1 MGGFCCGS
9 TAATQS
15 SNNHNYNYRQ
25 NSLHSMK
32 NTLLTL
38 SLTLL
43 AGPASAA
50 VIFSDLGGGNGRMVV
65 TEPLCYSINASGV
78 GARTDLVLVFDENVT
93 NDGSR
98 DGASFSATTPIVFTL
113 NGTPI
118 PASGS
123 SPAGSLLDGLGFSV
137 VNSVTENDTYIS
149 SRVGV
154 HTYSMG
160 DQICL
165 PAGTYNFTHGVGF
178 NPLVFSSSPA
188 VCFLTDGDG
197 IRISANGVVVP
208 EPAAFGLAS
217 LCGLALLR
225 RKRA

>member
-1 MGGFCCGS
+1 
-9 TAATQS
+9 
-15 SNNHNYNYRQ
+15 
-25 NSLHSMK
+25 MK

-65 TEPLCYSINASGV
+65 TEPLCYLIIASGV
-78 GARTDLVLVFDENVT
+78 GARTDLALVFDENVT
-93 NDGSR
+93 NDGFR
-98 DGASFSATTPIVFTL
+98 NGASFSATTPIVFTL

-118 PASGS
+118 PASGA
-123 SPAGSLLDGLGFSV
+123 SPAGALADNYGFSV
-137 VNSVTENDTYIS
+137 FNSLTGNDTYIAS
-149 SRVGV
+149 MVGV

-178 NPLVFSSSPA
+178 NPLVFSSSPG
-188 VCFLTDGDG
+188 VCFLTDANAM
-197 IRISANGVVVP
+197 RISANGVVVP

-217 LCGLALLR
+217 LGGLALLR